1 TSARAPHDW
10 RSLDFATLQSRQT
23 GSPQFMGRRRFSSA
37 SFVDC
42 VGGYCQSVGGS
53 CRAAWRLLVTA
64 WGTVRRRLLLLRVGR
79 KRRLRRLAEP
89 EVAARNLD
97 LLEERAVGKPLG
109 PGVSSDS
116 LQDFLRDVG

>member
-1 TSARAPHDW
+1 
-10 RSLDFATLQSRQT
+10 
-23 GSPQFMGRRRFSSA
+23 M
-37 SFVDC
+37 
-42 VGGYCQSVGGS
+42 
-53 CRAAWRLLVTA
+53 TA
-64 WGTVRRRLLLLRVGR
+64 WGAVRRRLLLLCVGR

-116 LQDFLRDVG
+116 LQDFLRDVE